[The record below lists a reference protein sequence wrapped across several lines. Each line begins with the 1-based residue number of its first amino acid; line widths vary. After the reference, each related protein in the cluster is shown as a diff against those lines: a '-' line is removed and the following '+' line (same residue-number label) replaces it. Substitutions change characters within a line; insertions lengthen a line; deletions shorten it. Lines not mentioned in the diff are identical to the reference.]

1 MHTLVTD
8 LHPDYSPSE
17 SPYNST
23 RIDTARLPMYA
34 VFDVDETINGIAYR
48 GSAHVT
54 MFTSHGGE
62 KQGYI
67 QNFYP
72 SLGSRHLTDNARAK
86 LSKLLVA
93 ELRDRYAAITL
104 HDYLVMC
111 RAELTR
117 KWDYLV
123 AQAIEDRDRAL
134 TTFDTRFPDVA
145 TRDTPNDVASR
156 TA

>member
-1 MHTLVTD
+1 MITLATD
-8 LHPDYSPSE
+8 LHPDFHPSE

-48 GSAHVT
+48 GRAHVL
-54 MFTSHGGE
+54 MVTSRSGE
-62 KQGYI
+62 KTGYL

-72 SLGSRHLTDNARAK
+72 ALGSRHLTDNARGK
-86 LSKLLVA
+86 LAEILVA
-93 ELRDRYAAITL
+93 ELRDRYAAITP

-117 KWDYLV
+117 KWDYYV
-123 AQAIEDRDRAL
+123 DRAVEDRGLAL

-145 TRDTPNDVASR
+145 TRDTPNDVASP

>member
-8 LHPDYSPSE
+8 LHPDYYPSE

-23 RIDTARLPMYA
+23 RIDTNQLTMFAI
-34 VFDVDETINGIAYR
+34 FDVDETINGIAYR

-62 KQGYI
+62 KQGYLE
-67 QNFYP
+67 NFFP
-72 SLGSRHLTDNARAK
+72 ALGTRDLTGNARGK
-86 LSKLLVA
+86 LAEILVA
-93 ELRDRYAAITL
+93 ELRGKYAAITL
-104 HDYLVMC
+104 RDYLAMC

-117 KWDYLV
+117 KWDYTV
-123 AQAIEDRDRAL
+123 AQAIEDRDQAL
-134 TTFDTRFPDVA
+134 TNFDTRFPDVA
-145 TRDTPNDVASR
+145 THDTPNDVASP

>member
-1 MHTLVTD
+1 MITLATD
-8 LHPDYSPSE
+8 LHPDYYPGK
-17 SPYNST
+17 SPYNSDK
-23 RIDTARLPMYA
+23 IDTSRLPMYA
-34 VFDVDETINGIAYR
+34 VFDVDETINGIPYK

-62 KQGYI
+62 KQGYL

-72 SLGSRHLTDNARAK
+72 ALGSRHLTDNARGK
-86 LSKLLVA
+86 LAEILVA
-93 ELRDRYAAITL
+93 ELRDRYAAITP

-117 KWDYLV
+117 KWDYYV
-123 AQAIEDRDRAL
+123 DRAVEDRDLAL
-134 TTFDTRFPDVA
+134 TNFDTRFPDVA
-145 TRDTPNDVASR
+145 TRDTPNDVASP

>member
-8 LHPDYSPSE
+8 LHPDFSPSE
-17 SPYNST
+17 SPYSST

-48 GSAHVT
+48 GSAHVL
-54 MFTSHGGE
+54 MVTSRSGE
-62 KQGYI
+62 KQGYL
-67 QNFYP
+67 QSFYP
-72 SLGSRHLTDNARAK
+72 ALGSRHLTDNARAK

-93 ELRDRYAAITL
+93 ELRDRYAAITP

-117 KWDYLV
+117 EWDYTV

-134 TTFDTRFPDVA
+134 ATFDTRFPDVA
-145 TRDTPNDVASR
+145 TRDTPNAVASL

>member
-8 LHPDYSPSE
+8 LHPDFYPSE

-23 RIDTARLPMYA
+23 RIDTARLPMFA
-34 VFDVDETINGIAYR
+34 IFDIDETINDIPYK
-48 GSAHVT
+48 GSAHVV
-54 MFTSHGGE
+54 MYIARDGE
-62 KQGYI
+62 VRGYL

-72 SLGSRHLTDNARAK
+72 KPGNRDLTPNASFK

-104 HDYLVMC
+104 HDYLAMC
-111 RAELTR
+111 RAKLTR
-117 KWDYLV
+117 KWDYTV
-123 AQAIEDRDRAL
+123 AQAIEYRDRAL
-134 TTFDTRFPDVA
+134 TAFDTRFPDVA
-145 TRDTPNDVASR
+145 TRDTPNGVASR